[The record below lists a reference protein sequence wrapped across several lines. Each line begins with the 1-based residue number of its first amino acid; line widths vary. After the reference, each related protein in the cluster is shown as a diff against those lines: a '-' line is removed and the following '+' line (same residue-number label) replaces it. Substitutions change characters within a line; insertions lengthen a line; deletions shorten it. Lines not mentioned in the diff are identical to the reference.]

1 MSGVAFSWTTAIVR
15 CMFCRQDLRLQD
27 LRIQGLRVREDFMFR
42 PVLLASAL
50 VAVSLDPALAQQPTQ
65 AQRDA
70 IRASCRSDFMAN
82 CSSVTPGGKE
92 ALECLLRNQAKLS
105 SACNA
110 AVSAVVPAQQ
120 APATAP
126 APAAQAPATSAP
138 AAAEPAAPKPAAASP
153 AEPAPKSAETQDAQL
168 KAVRQSCTLNDFMTH
183 CSWIK
188 PDNPELLLC
197 LQSNAAD
204 LSPPCQ
210 AAVQG
215 SAPPTAQAPDKKPAA
230 TAPSKKSTA
239 VREPAPAAAPAAASA
254 APAAPPTEAQ
264 KSAIRAACR
273 SDFMANCA
281 GVQPGGAEALQCL
294 KSNAAK
300 LSSACRSAVAAIGGA
315 GAGSSP
321 AAASAPPAASAPVPA
336 VAPLGPIPPMRP
348 RDALAILSVCRAE
361 QQSLCSGTPIGGGRI
376 LSCLADHAP
385 QLSLEC
391 YQALARATR

>member
-1 MSGVAFSWTTAIVR
+1 
-15 CMFCRQDLRLQD
+15 
-27 LRIQGLRVREDFMFR
+27 MFR

-50 VAVSLDPALAQQPTQ
+50 LAVSLDPAMAQQPTQ

-105 SACNA
+105 PACNT

-120 APATAP
+120 APAA
-126 APAAQAPATSAP
+126 AVPAAQAPATPAP
-138 AAAEPAAPKPAAASP
+138 AAAEPAAPKPAAASA

-183 CSWIK
+183 CSWIT

-204 LSPPCQ
+204 LSPACQ

-215 SAPPTAQAPDKKPAA
+215 SPSPPAQAPAAAPEKKPAA
-230 TAPSKKSTA
+230 TAPSKKST
-239 VREPAPAAAPAAASA
+239 VVHEPAPAAAPAAASA
-254 APAAPPTEAQ
+254 APSAVPSEAQ
-264 KSAIRAACR
+264 KSAIRACR
-273 SDFMANCA
+273 SDFMANCS

-300 LSSACRSAVAAIGGA
+300 LSSACRSAVAAIGGGG
-315 GAGSSP
+315 GAP

-348 RDALAILSVCRAE
+348 RDALAILAVCRAE
-361 QQSLCSGTPIGGGRI
+361 QQSLCSGIPIGGGRI